1 MLDAPAREAVGRS
14 AMPGPM
20 RVVFVDADRPLPDIS
35 TERDSGGPYVAT
47 LVFVLR
53 RGRLIGEVELPLP
66 AGGLTARALE
76 EGLRDAL
83 GPAFDVAGT
92 APQPAVPDDG
102 LPFIS
107 VVVPTTMSRLAD
119 LDRCVAALTRLD
131 YPAYEVILVD
141 NRPDATPDRAALHQR
156 LCADP
161 RVRVA
166 TERYPGISAARNTG
180 VQLARGSIVAFTDDD
195 AEADRNWLRAIGNR
209 FATEPDIN
217 CVTGLVLPAEL
228 ETPAQVWFERSGSKL
243 EQRYTRATFRNDRS
257 WQGRRFGQVRRR
269 RFEVIACWPEE
280 RDVADERHM
289 VYRAGKFGMGANMAF
304 RVDAIRRMGWFDE
317 ALGTGTPAKG
327 AEDIA
332 AIALVLYQGGGVTLD
347 PAVMIRH
354 YHRRDNDGLREQMYG
369 YGVGLTAA
377 FLALVRA
384 DPRHV
389 FGLFYLAAPA
399 FRVLFRKSAIRMAS
413 NYPADLSRVET
424 RGMLVGPF
432 AYLRS
437 RYRYARSGRPAVL
450 AAAGREAAVR

>member
-1 MLDAPAREAVGRS
+1 MLDAPARDVVEQS

-20 RVVFVDADRPLPDIS
+20 RVVFVDADRSLPDVS
-35 TERDSGGPYVAT
+35 TERDRGGRYTGVV
-47 LVFVLR
+47 VFVLR

-66 AGGLTARALE
+66 AGGLTAGALE
-76 EGLRDAL
+76 EHLRAAL
-83 GPAFDVAGT
+83 GTSFDTAGT
-92 APQPAVPDDG
+92 APQPEVLDNE

-119 LDRCVAALTRLD
+119 LDRCVASLTRLD
-131 YPAYEVILVD
+131 YPTYEVILVD
-141 NRPDATPDRAALHQR
+141 TRPDATPGRAALHRQ

-166 TERYPGISAARNTG
+166 TEAYPGISAARNTG
-180 VQLARGSIVAFTDDD
+180 VRLASGSIVAFTDDD
-195 AEADRNWLRAIGNR
+195 AEADPNWLRAIGNR
-209 FATEPDIN
+209 FAAEPDVV

-228 ETPAQVWFERSGSKL
+228 ETPAQIWFERSGSKL
-243 EQRYTRATFRNDRS
+243 EQRGTRVSFRNDGS
-257 WQGRRFGQVRRR
+257 WQGRRIGWLRRR
-269 RFEVIACWPEE
+269 RFEVTASWPEE
-280 RDVADERHM
+280 NDVGAERHM

-304 RVDAIRRMGWFDE
+304 RVDAVRRIGWFDE
-317 ALGTGTPAKG
+317 ALGTGTTAKG

-347 PAVMIRH
+347 PAVMIHH
-354 YHRRDNDGLREQMYG
+354 YHRRDENDLREQMYG

-377 FLALVRA
+377 FVAMVRA

-389 FGLFYLAAPA
+389 FGLLYLAAPA
-399 FRVLFRKSAIRMAS
+399 FRVLARKSANRSAS
-413 NYPADLSRVET
+413 NYPAYLSRVET

-437 RYRYARSGRPAVL
+437 RYRYIRNGRAAAL
-450 AAAGREAAVR
+450 AAANRQATAR